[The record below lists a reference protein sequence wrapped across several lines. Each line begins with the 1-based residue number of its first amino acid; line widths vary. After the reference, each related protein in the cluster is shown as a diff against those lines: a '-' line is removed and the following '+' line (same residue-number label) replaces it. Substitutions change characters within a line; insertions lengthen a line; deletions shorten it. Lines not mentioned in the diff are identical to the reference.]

1 MSKRPYTLLEYL
13 VALENNL
20 KDLKKNVEDNIGTD
34 FSEIVNQTNN
44 LKEQF
49 EHIASEIV
57 QARGEEVNLN
67 ARLTKFDSQLDN
79 IVKDMESE
87 SLELSTYGKQV
98 ISQAIT
104 NKGVPTTNSDSFK
117 KMADNIGLI
126 DGGGVKQQPIY
137 ETING
142 QLYRVILNEDFSKKN
157 YLDKNIFADRYG
169 INSWAKDN
177 EIARANYKIENG
189 CLKLFLTEDS
199 EIWATDSSQMVSG
212 ISTCTRNGLHP
223 NTDDRLAL
231 CNSKTPYRT
240 FTEKFMGLIMQYG
253 RIEICCKIPKGKEH
267 LCAFWLIGIQDKLTE
282 GYEID
287 VFENSTGRSDFISAS
302 AFHKNTSDIGISGS
316 FNKEGLT
323 SISENFHTYTV
334 DWDNT
339 GISIYVDGEYVGKNL
354 SDVTYPMFVLLDHYR
369 VPTGGWWGSNGESAI
384 LPCSFDIKYIKAWK
398 KATSNQ
404 SALSII
410 SQEVQSFTIDKWND
424 NLINEY
430 SELKDCPTFIR
441 LNWNDGSVSEHWVK
455 WNRIST
461 NLINKFKKAGTYTL
475 KGVIQGLEY
484 TFEPSLTI
492 NITNDCIASPSTPP
506 SSKTVFSFD
515 FTNIPQG
522 TTEITANDESG
533 FTATLVGGTIEEDG
547 ILLDGIDD
555 YIKVNA
561 QPFLNGIDNFTL
573 EAELEVDSVQNNAY
587 ATFIECTR
595 KTSPYGGFSIRRYNT
610 DNGVTH
616 CTFTNGNSPFSQDNA
631 VSGDLRVTPNIN
643 AYPTKSVKLTKT
655 SRGVITLAVDGNESS
670 KTTLNDLTSIP
681 TTLDK
686 YLYVGCS
693 NSDENV
699 NSRFTKM
706 KIKSLKFYDSII

>member
-1 MSKRPYTLLEYL
+1 MTKKYYTLLEYL
-13 VALENNL
+13 VGLENNL
-20 KDLKKNVEDNIGTD
+20 KDLKKNVEDN
-34 FSEIVNQTNN
+34 
-44 LKEQF
+44 
-49 EHIASEIV
+49 
-57 QARGEEVNLN
+57 
-67 ARLTKFDSQLDN
+67 
-79 IVKDMESE
+79 KDLESE

-104 NKGVPTTNSDSFK
+104 NKGVPTNNSDSFK

-126 DGGGVKQQPIY
+126 DGGRVKQQPIY

-267 LCAFWLIGIQDKLTE
+267 MCAFWLIGIQDKLTE

-302 AFHKNTSDIGISGS
+302 NFHKNTSDIGISGS
-316 FNKEGLT
+316 FNKEVLT

-339 GISIYVDGEYVGKNL
+339 GISIYVDGEYVGKNP
-354 SDVTYPMFVLLDHYR
+354 SDITYPMFVMLDHYR

-455 WNRIST
+455 WDRIST

-492 NITNDCIASPSTPP
+492 NITNDYFVPPP
-506 SSKTVFSFD
+506 SKNTFSFD

-533 FTATLVGGTIEEDG
+533 VTATLVGGTIETDG

-555 YIKVNA
+555 YIKVNV

-643 AYPTKSVKLTKT
+643 AYPTVSVKLTKT

-670 KTTLNDLTSIP
+670 KTTLNDLTNIP

-693 NSDENV
+693 NTDEDV
-699 NSRFTKM
+699 KGRFTKM